1 MTGHFASSATDSLN
15 SLLLSNLAIT
25 GLAKTLV
32 VVVVVV
38 VVFLGSAS
46 TAQTSAFKRER
57 TIGGGSFVSA
67 TLAQAGWLRRAY
79 MY

>member
-25 GLAKTLV
+25 GLAKTL
-32 VVVVVV
+32 VVVVV